1 MTMYRK
7 YFFIFLAPAFIVFA
21 LVILY
26 PFIVGF
32 GYSFTSWHL
41 SYFQSEIF
49 VGLKNYLKIFTMEE
63 FRDSLINTGFLVFL
77 SLVIQITFAFILA
90 LLISRLRY
98 FKGFFRSVY
107 FMPNFIGGLVL
118 GYIWQFV
125 FQYLF
130 DTVLFTNPGSFFN
143 TMLLGRWSG
152 LTALALTLSWQSVGY
167 LMVIYLAGINS
178 IPSSLFEAA
187 NIDGTSAF
195 QNLRHIMLPL
205 LMPSITITLFL
216 TLSNT
221 FKVYDQ
227 NLALTDGLY
236 NTRLITL
243 QIYRYALEDT
253 QPQDYGAAQAGG
265 IILFL
270 IIAVFSLTQVYITK
284 KREVEL

>member
-1 MTMYRK
+1 MDMYRK
-7 YFFIFLAPAFIVFA
+7 YFYIFLGVASLVFA
-21 LVILY
+21 MVILY
-26 PFIVGF
+26 PFVIGF

-41 SYFQSEIF
+41 SYFESQVF
-49 VGLKNYLKIFTMEE
+49 VGLRNYVKIFTLPE
-63 FRDSLINTGFLVFL
+63 FIDSLVNTGFLVL
-77 SLVIQITFAFILA
+77 LCLVVQISLGLILA
-90 LLISRLRY
+90 ILISKVES
-98 FKGFFRSVY
+98 FKGFFRSAF

-125 FQYLF
+125 FEYLF
-130 DTVLFTNPGSFFN
+130 DTVLFRNPESFFN

-152 LTALALTLSWQSVGY
+152 LSALAITLSWQSIGY
-167 LMVIYLAGINS
+167 IMVIYLAGINS
-178 IPSSLFEAA
+178 IPKSLFEAA
-187 NIDGTSAF
+187 DIDGASPL
-195 QNLRHIMLPL
+195 QNFRHIMLPL

-216 TLSNT
+216 TLSGT

-253 QPQDYGAAQAGG
+253 LPNDYGAAQAGG

-270 IIAVFSLTQVYITK
+270 IIAAVSMTQVWFTK
-284 KREVEL
+284 KKEVEF

>member
-1 MTMYRK
+1 MSMYRK
-7 YFFIFLAPAFIVFA
+7 YFFIFLGLASLVYG

-26 PFIVGF
+26 PFLVGL

-41 SYFQSEIF
+41 SYFESKIF
-49 VGLKNYLKIFTMEE
+49 VGLKNYGKIFTIPE
-63 FRDSLINTGFLVFL
+63 FRASLVNTGFLVAL
-77 SLVIQITFAFILA
+77 CLAIQISLGLLLA
-90 LLISRLRY
+90 ILISKLRY
-98 FKGFFRSVY
+98 FKGFFRSAF

-125 FQYLF
+125 FEYLF
-130 DTVLFTNPGSFFN
+130 DTVLFTNPNSFFN

-152 LTALALTLSWQSVGY
+152 LTALAITLSWQSIGY
-167 LMVIYLAGINS
+167 IMVIYLAGINS
-178 IPSSLFEAA
+178 IPQSLFEAA
-187 NIDGTSAF
+187 DIDGASSV
-195 QNLRHIMLPL
+195 QNFKHIMLPL

-216 TLSNT
+216 TLSGT

-227 NLALTDGLY
+227 NLALNDGLY

-253 QPQDYGAAQAGG
+253 QPNDYGAAQAGG

-270 IIAVFSLTQVYITK
+270 IIAVISMTQVWFTK
-284 KREVEL
+284 KREVEM

>member
-1 MTMYRK
+1 MSMYRK
-7 YFFIFLAPAFIVFA
+7 YFFIFLGLASLVYG

-26 PFIVGF
+26 PFLVGL

-41 SYFQSEIF
+41 SYFESKIF
-49 VGLKNYLKIFTMEE
+49 VGLKNYGKIFIIPE
-63 FRDSLINTGFLVFL
+63 FRASLVNTGFLVAL
-77 SLVIQITFAFILA
+77 CLAIQISLGLLLA
-90 LLISRLRY
+90 ILISKLRY
-98 FKGFFRSVY
+98 FKGFFRSAF

-125 FQYLF
+125 FEYLF
-130 DTVLFTNPGSFFN
+130 DTVLFTNPNSFFN

-152 LTALALTLSWQSVGY
+152 LTALAITLSWQSIGY
-167 LMVIYLAGINS
+167 IMVIYLAGINS
-178 IPSSLFEAA
+178 IPQSLFEAA
-187 NIDGTSAF
+187 DIDGASSV
-195 QNLRHIMLPL
+195 QNFKHIMLPL

-216 TLSNT
+216 TLSGT

-227 NLALTDGLY
+227 NLALNDGLY

-253 QPQDYGAAQAGG
+253 QPNDYGAAQAGG

-270 IIAVFSLTQVYITK
+270 IIAVISMTQVWFTK
-284 KREVEL
+284 KREVEM